1 MAAENN
7 PFYVR
12 PVDPMQALMAGYQ
25 GYDRSQKAA
34 KASELEAGRQDAMA
48 ALQGGGDLRSPL
60 AKLIGIGDVEGAK
73 AIGEYA
79 NQQATQQ
86 YHQQSLTESGRHNRA
101 TEGNAA
107 ATLNLQGLQPVK
119 ISDDPVRGAIYGIR
133 DPKSPMGYRVID
145 PNQLQGG
152 GGQLAGRPQPATA
165 LNAGGEDA
173 SIPPNAR
180 LVQTDPTG
188 RDLGYLKEI
197 ELKYGPETA
206 ALVKNMADYNVSP
219 TSLST
224 KGGHREA
231 VLGMASKYDPTFN
244 SQEYPTRQQ
253 ARVRFSSGPQG
264 DTIRSMNVAIDHLAT
279 LHEYADALK
288 NGDVRVI
295 NSIGN
300 KFKEQ
305 FGYDAPTNFDAVKSI
320 VGAEVSKAIVGSKGA
335 LADREEIRT
344 TLNRAG
350 SPDQLV
356 GPIAAYKKLMAG
368 QVKGLK
374 QQYEASGLK
383 DFDKKL
389 FPATIKELGLGDEQ
403 PGTAA
408 SGPMKINSAAER
420 DALKPGQQ
428 YIAPDGSVRTRQ

>member
-1 MAAENN
+1 MAARDN
-7 PFYVR
+7 PYFIE
-12 PVDPMQALMAGYQ
+12 PVNAMQALMSGYQ
-25 GYDRSQKAA
+25 GYDRSQAAA
-34 KASELEAGRQDAMA
+34 KEAELQAGRRDAAA
-48 ALQGGGDLRSPL
+48 ALQSGGDLKGL
-60 AKLIGIGDVEGAK
+60 YGQLLGLGDINAAKTVADFAHQDATAK
-73 AIGEYA
+73 Y
-79 NQQATQQ
+79 QQQN
-86 YHQQSLTESGRHNRA
+86 LTESGRHNRA
-101 TEGNAA
+101 VEGNAA

-152 GGQLAGRPQPATA
+152 GGQPGGPRPVTA
-165 LNAGGEDA
+165 LNAEGEDA

-288 NGDVRVI
+288 NGDVRLI

-335 LADREEIRT
+335 LADREEIRN

-408 SGPMKINSAAER
+408 SGPVKINSAAER